1 MIRIAR
7 GERACCDLV
16 ERDRRTRRLSSVQH
30 RRRDVPANHAN
41 QCECE
46 PQIDLG
52 PQTFGVWKVG
62 RESFSRPFAGT
73 FAVAVTVKKGVRFTR
88 SLLTSHFFPP
98 PGTPVALMR
107 AARDG
112 SVPSVMLTVIPG
124 FKSAM
129 LARWPFTLIS
139 VNCVIVSVLVV
150 FLSLTVIALPVTLEI
165 AGW

>member
-46 PQIDLG
+46 SLKSTLLAK
-52 PQTFGVWKVG
+52 TFGRSTASLFRVH
-62 RESFSRPFAGT
+62 SRALLRLRSRLKRSP
-73 FAVAVTVKKGVRFTR
+73 VHR

-112 SVPSVMLTVIPG
+112 SMPSVMLTVIPG

-129 LARWPFTLIS
+129 LARCPFTVIS

-150 FLSLTVIALPVTLEI
+150 FLSLTVIALPVTLEMT
-165 AGW
+165 GW